1 MEKCL
6 SGFLVK
12 VAITFLG
19 RQSRQ
24 KRAYIITN
32 PKTLEG
38 KSPSIS
44 LLPTL
49 PLQVSNMQFGARAR
63 VHKATWEGQRD
74 ARIQDHESKFTA
86 TFALQI
92 LKIAFGH

>member
-38 KSPSIS
+38 KSPSNTPFAGLEHAVWS
-44 LLPTL
+44 QSPGSQGYL
-49 PLQVSNMQFGARAR
+49 GRA
-63 VHKATWEGQRD
+63 EGC
-74 ARIQDHESKFTA
+74 
-86 TFALQI
+86 
-92 LKIAFGH
+92 